1 MEPISCVLILIVL
14 VLLSFL
20 EGWILMLLWNWLA
33 PIFWSAAPELSYWQ
47 AMGIMLLL
55 SIIGSFFRSSSSSK

>member
-1 MEPISCVLILIVL
+1 MTSISCLFLLIVI

-20 EGWILMLLWNWLA
+20 EGWILMILWNWLA
-33 PIFWSAAPELSYWQ
+33 PIFWTSAPELSYWQ

>member
-1 MEPISCVLILIVL
+1 MELISCILLLVVLI
-14 VLLSFL
+14 LLSFL

-55 SIIGSFFRSSSSSK
+55 SIIGSFFRSSSSK

>member
-1 MEPISCVLILIVL
+1 MEPISCILILVVII
-14 VLLSFL
+14 LLSFL

-33 PIFWSAAPELSYWQ
+33 PIFWSSAPELGYWQ

-55 SIIGSFFRSSSSSK
+55 SIIGSFFRSSSSK

>member
-1 MEPISCVLILIVL
+1 MEPISCLLILIVL

-33 PIFWSAAPELSYWQ
+33 PIFWTSAPELSYWQ

-55 SIIGSFFRSSSSSK
+55 SIIGSFFRSSSNSK

>member
-1 MEPISCVLILIVL
+1 MEPISCILILVVL

-55 SIIGSFFRSSSSSK
+55 SIIGSFFRSSSNSK